1 MRKLAAWLSSWA
13 TTLHMMV
20 FERGTYRVLRD
31 LALDPGE
38 FTEAVPPDDREARS

>member
-31 LALDPGE
+31 LALDPEE
-38 FTEAVPPDDREARS
+38 FTGVSPPDDQETS